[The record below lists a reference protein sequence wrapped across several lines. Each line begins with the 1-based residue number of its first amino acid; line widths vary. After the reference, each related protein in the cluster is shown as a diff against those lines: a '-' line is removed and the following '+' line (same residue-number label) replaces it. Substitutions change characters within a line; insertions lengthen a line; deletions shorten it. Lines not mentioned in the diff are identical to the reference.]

1 MARSLA
7 TRGGVRRQR
16 RRLRAHSRA
25 AEIVIVLPHM
35 SNDRRKLG
43 PIGFYVTFALVALV
57 FFLFPASLRLVEG
70 AARQLR
76 YVWWL
81 ILLLGLLLWVLYKL
95 RPKK

>member
-1 MARSLA
+1 
-7 TRGGVRRQR
+7 
-16 RRLRAHSRA
+16 
-25 AEIVIVLPHM
+25 M
-35 SNDRRKLG
+35 SKDRRNLG
-43 PIGFYVTFALVALV
+43 PVGFYIVFALIALV

-81 ILLLGLLLWVLYKL
+81 ILLLGLALWILYKL

>member
-1 MARSLA
+1 MSKDRRSL
-7 TRGGVRRQR
+7 
-16 RRLRAHSRA
+16 
-25 AEIVIVLPHM
+25 
-35 SNDRRKLG
+35 G
-43 PIGFYVTFALVALV
+43 PVGFYVIFALVALV

-81 ILLLGLLLWVLYKL
+81 ILLLGLVLWVLYKL